1 MENIIK
7 IIMKAR
13 IWNKF
18 KKVPKSNMESWAER
32 EIAIAQKRERGDS
45 GSKDGDWDYAC
56 ACYDSAMKAYK
67 SLMNNGHSGFSIML
81 TKQILNRLIDGK
93 PLTPIEDT
101 PDVWAESR
109 DFLENRGYVNYQCLR
124 MSSLFKKVYPDG
136 TVKYV
141 DIDSV
146 QCVDAD
152 NGSSY
157 HSGLAQR
164 IIDEMFP
171 ITMPYCPGKGF
182 TVYCTDCLSD
192 PKNGDFDTV
201 AVLYAIKGD
210 GERLEINRFFKEDR
224 EYGWTEIDGMEYEQR
239 KTMAA
244 DLKSGRMEADH
255 PEKSAE

>member
-45 GSKDGDWDYAC
+45 GSKDGDWDYGC

-81 TKQILNRLIDGK
+81 TKQILNRLIDGL
-93 PLTPIEDT
+93 PLTPIKDIPE
-101 PDVWAESR
+101 VWAEPR

-157 HSGLAQR
+157 HSGLVQR
-164 IIDEMFP
+164 IIDEMYP
-171 ITMPYCPGKGF
+171 ISMPYCPPDKP
-182 TVYCTDCLSD
+182 TKIYCSDCLTD
-192 PKNGDFDTV
+192 RKNGDYDTV
-201 AVLYAIKGD
+201 GVFYAIRPD
-210 GERLEINRFFKEDR
+210 GERVEINRYFKENGRDFVEIQKD
-224 EYGWTEIDGMEYEQR
+224 EYDARVEASVERAFKENGCEQ
-239 KTMAA
+239 
-244 DLKSGRMEADH
+244 SVI
-255 PEKSAE
+255 S